1 MANGVQFPGE
11 NVRQWTLLG
20 GGKGGAVGGRRGT
33 MKGTLFWGSSLNA
46 WISCSSRKYIPYP
59 AIRGHFRLLYPFLRR
74 FLCLFCKKPVS
85 FSGSVHFFFGLA
97 CFRVLCA
104 RKYVSSGLFTRRK
117 GSGYEVLEGVRE
129 FHIDIL
135 LVSGLHDCF
144 KIGFKI

>member
-59 AIRGHFRLLYPFLRR
+59 AIRGHFTGTLSPRPPLYYLEGHRR
-74 FLCLFCKKPVS
+74 
-85 FSGSVHFFFGLA
+85 GIMTGD
-97 CFRVLCA
+97 RA
-104 RKYVSSGLFTRRK
+104 RKVRSDY
-117 GSGYEVLEGVRE
+117 GSA
-129 FHIDIL
+129 
-135 LVSGLHDCF
+135 
-144 KIGFKI
+144 